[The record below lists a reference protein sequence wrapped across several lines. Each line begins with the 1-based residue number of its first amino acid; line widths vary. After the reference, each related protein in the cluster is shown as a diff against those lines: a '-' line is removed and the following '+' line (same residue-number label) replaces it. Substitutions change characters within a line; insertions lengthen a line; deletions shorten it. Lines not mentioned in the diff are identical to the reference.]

1 MGKRGS
7 GEERLIHLDPSS
19 YPFSH
24 FLLSLFQQFTFSS
37 FSCKF
42 DPSGESIMLYL
53 SQVLSRPIRDLEG
66 ESVASIKDV
75 IVRLGEE
82 DHPQVTGLVA
92 RYRRRDFF
100 VSRWRITEF
109 NELGVRLNS
118 DILDLRPFVRR
129 EGEVLLARN
138 VLDKQLIDVDGK
150 RVVRVNDVQ
159 IIEAA
164 GQWRV
169 TGADVSLQG
178 LWRRLAPAGFRGTRR
193 PVEVIDWSDV
203 GYLATDAATV
213 QLKSASGKLARLHP
227 VEIAR
232 LAEALSYHHGSEV
245 VESLDDETA
254 AETLEEMPAAQQARI
269 LADMDEERAADILE
283 WMSPDE
289 AADVLGDLPEEKAE
303 ELLGLME
310 GEEQADV
317 AELLPYEDDTAGG
330 LMTTEFV
337 TLPRELTVGEALARL
352 REMAETP
359 NMIYYL
365 YVVEAEGSWK
375 LIGVI
380 ALRSL
385 ILADPEAPLANV
397 MRSEFQSAHPDEP
410 GKEVAHRIAEYNLL
424 ALPVIDRSGD
434 ILGIITVDDA
444 MEILLPKDWRQRLP
458 RLFS

>member
-1 MGKRGS
+1 
-7 GEERLIHLDPSS
+7 
-19 YPFSH
+19 
-24 FLLSLFQQFTFSS
+24 
-37 FSCKF
+37 
-42 DPSGESIMLYL
+42 
-53 SQVLSRPIRDLEG
+53 
-66 ESVASIKDV
+66 
-75 IVRLGEE
+75 
-82 DHPQVTGLVA
+82 VTGLVA

-100 VSRWRITEF
+100 LSRWRITEL
-109 NELGVRLNS
+109 NQNGVRLNS

-129 EGEVLLARN
+129 ESEVLLARD

-159 IIEAA
+159 IIQAA
-164 GQWRV
+164 GDWRV

-178 LWRRLAPAGFRGTRR
+178 LWRRLAPAGFAGTRKA
-193 PVEVIDWSDV
+193 VEVLDWADV

-213 QLKSASGKLARLHP
+213 QLKSSSDKLARLHP

-254 AETLEEMPAAQQARI
+254 AETLEEMPAERQAKI
-269 LADMDEERAADILE
+269 LGDMDQERAADILE

-310 GEEQADV
+310 QEEQADV

-375 LIGVI
+375 LCGVI

-385 ILADPEAPLANV
+385 ILADPSMPLEEV
-397 MRSEFQSAHPDEP
+397 MRTEFQRADASEP
-410 GKEVAHRIAEYNLL
+410 AEEVAQRIAEYNLL
-424 ALPVIDRSGD
+424 ALPVIDESGD

-458 RLFS
+458 RLFG

>member
-1 MGKRGS
+1 
-7 GEERLIHLDPSS
+7 
-19 YPFSH
+19 
-24 FLLSLFQQFTFSS
+24 
-37 FSCKF
+37 
-42 DPSGESIMLYL
+42 MLYL
-53 SQVLSRPIRDLEG
+53 SQVLGRPIRDLEG
-66 ESVASIKDV
+66 ERVASIKDV
-75 IVRLGEE
+75 IVRLGEG
-82 DHPQVTGLVA
+82 DHPPVAGVVA

-100 VSRWRITEF
+100 LSRWRITEL
-109 NELGVRLNS
+109 NEQGVRLNS

-129 EGEVLLARN
+129 ENEVLLARD

-159 IIEAA
+159 LIEAA
-164 GQWRV
+164 GHWRV
-169 TGADVSLQG
+169 AGADVSLQG
-178 LWRRLAPAGFRGTRR
+178 LWRRLAPAGFMGTRN
-193 PVEVIDWSDV
+193 PVEVLDWADV

-213 QLKSASGKLARLHP
+213 QLKSSSGKLSRLHP

-254 AETLEEMPAAQQARI
+254 AETLEEMPSQRQARI
-269 LADMDEERAADILE
+269 IGDMDEERAADILE

-310 GEEQADV
+310 DEEQADV

-337 TLPRELTVGEALARL
+337 TLPRALTVGEALARL

-365 YVVEAEGSWK
+365 YVVEGEGLWK
-375 LIGVI
+375 LLGVI

-385 ILADPEAPLANV
+385 ILADPSVPLDNV
-397 MRSEFQSAHPDEP
+397 MRTEFQTAHPDEP
-410 GKEVAHRIAEYNLL
+410 ANEVAQRIAEYNLL
-424 ALPVIDRSGD
+424 ALPVMDETGD

-458 RLFS
+458 RFIG

>member
-1 MGKRGS
+1 
-7 GEERLIHLDPSS
+7 
-19 YPFSH
+19 
-24 FLLSLFQQFTFSS
+24 
-37 FSCKF
+37 
-42 DPSGESIMLYL
+42 MLYL
-53 SQVLSRPIRDLEG
+53 SQVLGRPIRDLEG
-66 ESVASIKDV
+66 ERVATIKDV

-82 DHPQVTGLVA
+82 DHPPVIGVVA

-100 VSRWRITEF
+100 VPRWRITEF
-109 NELGVRLNS
+109 DERGVRLNS
-118 DILDLRPFVRR
+118 DVLDLRPFVRR
-129 EGEVLLARN
+129 EGEVLLARD

-159 IIEAA
+159 LIEVA
-164 GQWRV
+164 GDLRV

-178 LWRRLAPAGFRGTRR
+178 LWRRLAPMGFVGTRK
-193 PVEVIDWSDV
+193 PVEVLDWSDV

-213 QLKSASGKLARLHP
+213 QLKSSSGKLARLHP

-254 AETLEEMPAAQQARI
+254 AETLEEMPSERQARI
-269 LADMDEERAADILE
+269 IGDMDEERAADILE

-303 ELLGLME
+303 ELLGLMDD
-310 GEEQADV
+310 EEQADV

-365 YVVEAEGSWK
+365 YVVEGEGLWR
-375 LIGVI
+375 LVGVI

-385 ILADPEAPLANV
+385 ILADPSVPLDDV
-397 MRSEFQSAHPDEP
+397 MRTEFQTAHPDEP
-410 GKEVAHRIAEYNLL
+410 ANEVAQRIAEYNLL
-424 ALPVIDRSGD
+424 ALPVMDETGD
-434 ILGIITVDDA
+434 ILGIVTVDDA

-458 RLFS
+458 KFIG

>member
-1 MGKRGS
+1 
-7 GEERLIHLDPSS
+7 
-19 YPFSH
+19 
-24 FLLSLFQQFTFSS
+24 
-37 FSCKF
+37 
-42 DPSGESIMLYL
+42 MLYL
-53 SQVLSRPIRDLEG
+53 SQVLGRAIRDLEG
-66 ESVASIKDV
+66 ERVATVKDV
-75 IVRLGEE
+75 IVRLGTD
-82 DHPQVTGLVA
+82 DHPPVTGLVA

-100 VSRWRITEF
+100 LSRWRVA
-109 NELGVRLNS
+109 ELNDSGVRLNS

-129 EGEVLLARN
+129 EGEVLLARD

-159 IIEAA
+159 IIET
-164 GQWRV
+164 GKDWRV

-178 LWRRLAPAGFRGTRR
+178 LWRRLAPTGFVGTRT
-193 PVEVIDWSDV
+193 PVEVLDWADV

-213 QLKSASGKLARLHP
+213 QLKSSSDKLARLHP

-254 AETLEEMPAAQQARI
+254 AETLEEMPAEHQVRI
-269 LADMDEERAADILE
+269 LGDMDEERAADILE

-310 GEEQADV
+310 SEEQADV
-317 AELLPYEDDTAGG
+317 VELLPYADDTAGG

-365 YVVEAEGSWK
+365 YVVENEDSWR
-375 LIGVI
+375 LCGVI

-385 ILADPEAPLANV
+385 MLADPAMPLEEV
-397 MRSEFQSAHPDEP
+397 MRTEFQRASPDERAN
-410 GKEVAHRIAEYNLL
+410 EVAQRIAEYNLL
-424 ALPVIDRSGD
+424 ALPVVDESD
-434 ILGIITVDDA
+434 EILGIITVDDA
-444 MEILLPKDWRQRLP
+444 MEILLPKDWRQRVP
-458 RLFS
+458 RLFG

>member
-1 MGKRGS
+1 LG
-7 GEERLIHLDPSS
+7 
-19 YPFSH
+19 
-24 FLLSLFQQFTFSS
+24 
-37 FSCKF
+37 
-42 DPSGESIMLYL
+42 
-53 SQVLSRPIRDLEG
+53 RPIRDLEG
-66 ESVASIKDV
+66 ERVATVKDV
-75 IVRLGEE
+75 IVRLGED
-82 DHPQVTGLVA
+82 DHPPVTGIVA

-100 VSRWRITEF
+100 VSRWRITEL
-109 NELGVRLNS
+109 NEQGVSLNS

-129 EGEVLLARN
+129 ETEALLARD

-159 IIEAA
+159 IIQAA
-164 GQWRV
+164 GDWRV

-178 LWRRLAPAGFRGTRR
+178 LWRRLAPAGFMGTKGA
-193 PVEVIDWSDV
+193 VEVIDWSDV

-213 QLKSASGKLARLHP
+213 QLKSSSGKLARLHP

-245 VESLDDETA
+245 VESLDDEIA
-254 AETLEEMPAAQQARI
+254 AETLEEMPPERQARI
-269 LADMDEERAADILE
+269 LGDMDEERAADILE

-310 GEEQADV
+310 GDEQADV
-317 AELLPYEDDTAGG
+317 AELLPYADDTAGG

-337 TLPRELTVGEALARL
+337 SLPSQLTVGEALARL

-365 YVVEAEGSWK
+365 YVVDGESSWK
-375 LIGVI
+375 LLGVI

-385 ILADPEAPLANV
+385 ILADPSSPLDEV
-397 MRSEFQSAHPDEP
+397 MRTEFQTAHVDDHAS
-410 GKEVAHRIAEYNLL
+410 EVVQKIAEYNLL
-424 ALPVIDRSGD
+424 ALPVVDEAGD

-458 RLFS
+458 KLFG

>member
-1 MGKRGS
+1 
-7 GEERLIHLDPSS
+7 
-19 YPFSH
+19 
-24 FLLSLFQQFTFSS
+24 
-37 FSCKF
+37 
-42 DPSGESIMLYL
+42 MLYL
-53 SQVLSRPIRDLEG
+53 SQVLGRPIRDLEG
-66 ESVASIKDV
+66 ESVATVKDV
-75 IVRLGEE
+75 ITRLGED
-82 DHPQVTGLVA
+82 DHPQVIGIVA

-100 VSRWRITEF
+100 VSRWRITEIS
-109 NELGVRLNS
+109 ESGVRLNS
-118 DILDLRPFVRR
+118 DVLNLRPFERR

-159 IIEAA
+159 LIEVA
-164 GQWRV
+164 GAWRV

-178 LWRRLAPAGFRGTRR
+178 LWRRLAPAGFVGTRK

-203 GYLATDAATV
+203 GYLATDEATV

-254 AETLEEMPAAQQARI
+254 AETLEEMAAAQQARI
-269 LADMDEERAADILE
+269 ISDMDEERAADILE

-337 TLPRELTVGEALARL
+337 TLPRELTVGAALARL
-352 REMAETP
+352 REM
-359 NMIYYL
+359 
-365 YVVEAEGSWK
+365 
-375 LIGVI
+375 
-380 ALRSL
+380 
-385 ILADPEAPLANV
+385 
-397 MRSEFQSAHPDEP
+397 
-410 GKEVAHRIAEYNLL
+410 
-424 ALPVIDRSGD
+424 
-434 ILGIITVDDA
+434 LG
-444 MEILLPKDWRQRLP
+444 
-458 RLFS
+458 

>member
-1 MGKRGS
+1 M
-7 GEERLIHLDPSS
+7 I
-19 YPFSH
+19 
-24 FLLSLFQQFTFSS
+24 
-37 FSCKF
+37 
-42 DPSGESIMLYL
+42 YL
-53 SQVLSRPIRDLEG
+53 SQVLGRPIRDMEG
-66 ESVASIKDV
+66 ERVATIKDV
-75 IVRLGEE
+75 IVRLGEGE
-82 DHPQVTGLVA
+82 HPPVTGFVA

-100 VSRWRITEF
+100 LPRWRIKEF
-109 NELGVRLNS
+109 GPQGASLNS
-118 DILDLRPFVRR
+118 DILDLRPFTRR
-129 EGEVLLARN
+129 ESEVLLARD

-159 IIEAA
+159 LIEAA
-164 GQWRV
+164 GEWRV

-178 LWRRLAPAGFRGTRR
+178 LWRRLLPQGFTGSRR
-193 PVEVIDWSDV
+193 PVEVLDWADV

-213 QLKSASGKLARLHP
+213 QLKSSSDKLARLHP

-232 LAEALSYHHGSEV
+232 LAESLSCHQGAEII
-245 VESLDDETA
+245 EGLDDETA
-254 AETLEEMPAAQQARI
+254 AETLEEMPAEHQARI
-269 LADMDEERAADILE
+269 IGDMDEERAADILE

-303 ELLGLME
+303 DLLNRME

-337 TLPRELTVGEALARL
+337 TLPRSLTVGEALARL

-365 YVVEAEGSWK
+365 YVVEEEGSWK
-375 LIGVI
+375 LAGVI

-385 ILADPEAPLANV
+385 ILGDPDVRLEDV
-397 MRSEFQSAHPDEP
+397 MRSDFQKAHPDDP
-410 GKEVAHRIAEYNLL
+410 AREVAQKIAEYNLL
-424 ALPVIDRSGD
+424 ALPVVDDEED

-444 MEILLPKDWRQRLP
+444 MEILLPKGWRQRLP
-458 RLFS
+458 RLFG

>member
-1 MGKRGS
+1 M
-7 GEERLIHLDPSS
+7 
-19 YPFSH
+19 
-24 FLLSLFQQFTFSS
+24 
-37 FSCKF
+37 
-42 DPSGESIMLYL
+42 MLYL
-53 SQVLSRPIRDLEG
+53 SQVLGRPIRDLDG
-66 ESVASIKDV
+66 ERVATIKDV

-82 DHPQVTGLVA
+82 DHPPVTGIVA

-100 VSRWRITEF
+100 MPRWRIKDFDER
-109 NELGVRLNS
+109 GAQLNS
-118 DILDLRPFVRR
+118 DTLDLRPFARR
-129 EGEVLLARN
+129 EGEVLLARD

-159 IIEAA
+159 LIDAA
-164 GQWRV
+164 NEWRV

-178 LWRRLAPAGFRGTRR
+178 LWRRLTPHNFFGTNR
-193 PVEVIDWSDV
+193 PVEVIDWADV

-213 QLKSASGKLARLHP
+213 QLKSSRDKLARLHP

-232 LAEALSYHHGSEV
+232 LAEALSYHHGSEI

-254 AETLEEMPAAQQARI
+254 AETLEEMSAEDQARI
-269 LADMDEERAADILE
+269 ISDMDEERAADILE

-303 ELLGLME
+303 DLLNRME

-337 TLPRELTVGEALARL
+337 TLPRQLTVGEALARL

-365 YVVEAEGSWK
+365 YVVEREDSWK
-375 LIGVI
+375 LCGVI

-385 ILADPEAPLANV
+385 ILAEPDAPLADV
-397 MRSEFQSAHPDEP
+397 MRDEFQTAHPDDAAR
-410 GKEVAHRIAEYNLL
+410 EVSEKIAEYNLL
-424 ALPVIDRSGD
+424 ALPVLDEAGD

-444 MEILLPKDWRQRLP
+444 MELLLPKGWRQRLP
-458 RLFS
+458 KLFG